1 MNLKNIAA
9 GAFALLV
16 AGLLIAGVG
25 TYTQNGGFQLAGAFV
40 LLAGLVVAVKQ
51 AFGVSNQS

>member
-1 MNLKNIAA
+1 MNLKNVAA
-9 GAFALLV
+9 GTFALLV

-25 TYTQNGGFQLAGAFV
+25 TYTQNGGFQLAGALV

-51 AFGVSNQS
+51 AFGVSN